1 MEVRRTAH
9 WLGSSVRLL
18 EKTEKDLIL
27 NTFTLIEHDTDV
39 SILSEPSTQFAFFHP
54 FRGAVSAT
62 VDGAK
67 TQYQSQ

>member
-27 NTFTLIEHDTDV
+27 NTFTLIEHV
-39 SILSEPSTQFAFFHP
+39 
-54 FRGAVSAT
+54 
-62 VDGAK
+62 
-67 TQYQSQ
+67 